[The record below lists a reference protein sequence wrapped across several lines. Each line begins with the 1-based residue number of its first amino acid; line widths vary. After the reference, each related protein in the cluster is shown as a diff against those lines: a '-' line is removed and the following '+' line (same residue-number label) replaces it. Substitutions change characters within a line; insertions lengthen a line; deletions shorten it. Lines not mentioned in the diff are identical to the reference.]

1 MTELNLNLPRY
12 AAETMGRMRKLH
24 FVGIGGAG
32 MNGIAQVMLNLG
44 YQISGSDIKANP
56 ATDRLAEQGVTI
68 YIGHATEN
76 VSGVDAVVISSAVK
90 ADNPEVMAARD
101 QRIPVV
107 PRAEMLAEIMRFRY
121 GVAVAGTHGK
131 TTTTSLVA
139 SLLIEGDL
147 DPTYVIGGK
156 LNSAGNYAHLGE
168 GEVLVAEADESDAS
182 FLYLQPMIS
191 IVTNIDED
199 HMTTYGGEFER
210 LRAAFLEF
218 LHHIPFYGLAVLCID
233 DDNVR
238 NLLPEVT
245 RRIRT
250 YGLSDDAD
258 VRASDVKQ
266 VATVTSFDVVI
277 DGQKAFAVDL
287 AMPGLHNVRNALAA
301 ISVALELG
309 VSVNKIQAALN
320 KFAGIG
326 RRFQV
331 QGQCQTDKGEVML
344 VDDYG
349 HHPSEIAATI
359 AAVRAGWPERR
370 LVLAFQPH
378 RYSRT
383 HDAFDDF
390 VSVLS
395 EVDVLVLSE
404 VYAAGEAPINGADGR
419 ALTRAIRARAKVDP
433 VFVENIDELPDAL
446 LDVVEAN
453 DIVVTMGAGDIG
465 RIASELASGWCQ

>member
-56 ATDRLAEQGVTI
+56 ATDRLAEQGATI

-76 VSGVDAVVISSAVK
+76 VLGVDAVVISSAVK
-90 ADNPEVMAARD
+90 ADNPEVVAARE

-199 HMTTYGGEFER
+199 HMTTYGGVFER

-238 NLLPEVT
+238 DLLPEVT

-258 VRASDVKQ
+258 VRASNVKQ

>member
-56 ATDRLAEQGVTI
+56 ATDRLAEQGATI

-139 SLLIEGDL
+139 SLLIEGGL

-218 LHHIPFYGLAVLCID
+218 LHHIPFYGLAVLCVD

-238 NLLPEVT
+238 DLLPEVT

-277 DGQKAFAVDL
+277 DGQKAFSVDL

-309 VSVNKIQAALN
+309 VSVNKIQEALN

-331 QGQCQTDKGEVML
+331 QGQCKTDKGEVML

-390 VSVLS
+390 VSMLS

-433 VFVENIDELPDAL
+433 VFVENIDELPNAL

>member
-56 ATDRLAEQGVTI
+56 ATDRLAEQGATI
-68 YIGHATEN
+68 HIGHATEN

-90 ADNPEVMAARD
+90 ADNPEVVAARE

-218 LHHIPFYGLAVLCID
+218 LHHIPFYGLAVLCVD
-233 DDNVR
+233 DHNVR
-238 NLLPEVT
+238 DLLPEVT

-266 VATVTSFDVVI
+266 VATVTSFDVLI
-277 DGQKAFAVDL
+277 DGQKAFSVDL

-309 VSVNKIQAALN
+309 VSVNKI
-320 KFAGIG
+320 
-326 RRFQV
+326 
-331 QGQCQTDKGEVML
+331 
-344 VDDYG
+344 
-349 HHPSEIAATI
+349 
-359 AAVRAGWPERR
+359 
-370 LVLAFQPH
+370 
-378 RYSRT
+378 
-383 HDAFDDF
+383 
-390 VSVLS
+390 
-395 EVDVLVLSE
+395 
-404 VYAAGEAPINGADGR
+404 
-419 ALTRAIRARAKVDP
+419 
-433 VFVENIDELPDAL
+433 
-446 LDVVEAN
+446 
-453 DIVVTMGAGDIG
+453 
-465 RIASELASGWCQ
+465 

>member
-1 MTELNLNLPRY
+1 
-12 AAETMGRMRKLH
+12 
-24 FVGIGGAG
+24 
-32 MNGIAQVMLNLG
+32 
-44 YQISGSDIKANP
+44 
-56 ATDRLAEQGVTI
+56 
-68 YIGHATEN
+68 
-76 VSGVDAVVISSAVK
+76 
-90 ADNPEVMAARD
+90 
-101 QRIPVV
+101 
-107 PRAEMLAEIMRFRY
+107 
-121 GVAVAGTHGK
+121 
-131 TTTTSLVA
+131 
-139 SLLIEGDL
+139 
-147 DPTYVIGGK
+147 VIGGK

-218 LHHIPFYGLAVLCID
+218 LHHIPFYGLAVLCVD

-238 NLLPEVT
+238 DLLPEVT

-258 VRASDVKQ
+258 VRASNVKQ

-331 QGQCQTDKGEVML
+331 QGQCKTDKGEVML

-359 AAVRAGWPERR
+359 AAVRAGWPDRR